1 MKKRAA
7 KTQKVPKNVTL
18 DDLARMMAE
27 GFTEVGQSF
36 NGVHDR
42 IDELDERLS
51 GQIENLDERLSGQI
65 KILDQKITAVN
76 ANVLSLHYDYKKIVS
91 RLENLELRAFG
102 SIQE

>member
-1 MKKRAA
+1 MKKRAV

-27 GFTEVGQSF
+27 GFTEVGQQF
-36 NGVHDR
+36 
-42 IDELDERLS
+42 DELDERLS
-51 GQIENLDERLSGQI
+51 GKINTLDH
-65 KILDQKITAVN
+65 KITAVN

-91 RLENLELRAFG
+91 RLGNLELRAFG

>member
-1 MKKRAA
+1 MKRRAA

-18 DDLARMMAE
+18 DDLARMMAD

-36 NGVHDR
+36 RGVHDR

-51 GQIENLDERLSGQI
+51 G
-65 KILDQKITAVN
+65 KISVLDQKITAVN
-76 ANVLSLHYDYKKIVS
+76 ANVLSLSYDYKKIVS

-102 SIQE
+102 SVQE